1 MNKHFRSTLA
11 LACLSLMLVVVAAC
25 VPIPPAVE
33 PVAAPTATPSNT
45 ITNIVWQWTSV
56 TTKPT
61 GETTTVADP
70 QNYTITF
77 LDDGTLSG
85 KADCNSFTGTYAQ
98 EGGFTIT
105 LGASTMAYCGEAS
118 LDQQY
123 LELLSAVV
131 AGGPDGQGNLALE
144 NAGGEKRMLFVNG
157 GAAGSTAPTP
167 APTPAPA
174 PSSDITD
181 IVWKWQTL
189 EDVAAGASTRVPDPS
204 KYTIVFRTDGTTTG
218 QADCNTFSGTYSQA
232 NGFTI
237 SVTPDVMAACDQ
249 GSMDQQFLNL
259 LDDVAA
265 GGPDGAGGLMLQTA
279 GGAQKLLFSNG
290 GAAQ

>member
-1 MNKHFRSTLA
+1 MNRPIRSTLV
-11 LACLSLMLVVVAAC
+11 LTCLSLVLVVVVAC
-25 VPIPPAVE
+25 VPPPT
-33 PVAAPTATPSNT
+33 PVPPTATPSND
-45 ITNIVWQWTSV
+45 ITDIVWQWTSV

-61 GETTTVADP
+61 GETTTVTDP

-85 KADCNSFTGTYAQ
+85 KADCNNFTGTYSQ

-105 LGASTMAYCGEAS
+105 LGATTMAYCGEAS

-123 LELLSAVV
+123 LELLGAVV

-157 GAAGSTAPTP
+157 GPAGSTALP
-167 APTPAPA
+167 PAPA
-174 PSSDITD
+174 PSSEITD

-189 EDVAAGASTRVPDPS
+189 EDVAAGASTRVPEPD

-259 LDDVAA
+259 LDAVAA

-290 GAAQ
+290 GAAPAQ